1 MIRNICLILVIAA
14 MSAISSPSLHA
25 RGNID
30 REQWMNEIQQYKRGY
45 FAKELGLTKE
55 QQDKFFPLYEEMEQQ
70 THRIEEESRI
80 MEKRVSEAE
89 DATALEYEKATEA
102 LYDAK
107 VKEADLEREYMV
119 KFKEILDSKQLFEL
133 KAVERKFTREMM
145 RQHHRIRSSRVAET
159 R

>member
-25 RGNID
+25 QGKID

-45 FAKELGLTKE
+45 IAKELGLTKE

-70 THRIEEESRI
+70 THRIDEESRI
-80 MEKRVSEAE
+80 MENRVSEAE

-102 LYDAK
+102 L
-107 VKEADLEREYMV
+107 
-119 KFKEILDSKQLFEL
+119 
-133 KAVERKFTREMM
+133 
-145 RQHHRIRSSRVAET
+145 
-159 R
+159 

>member
-14 MSAISSPSLHA
+14 MSAISSPSLYA
-25 RGNID
+25 QGKID

>member
-14 MSAISSPSLHA
+14 MSAISSPSLHDQ
-25 RGNID
+25 GKID

>member
-25 RGNID
+25 QGKID

-80 MEKRVSEAE
+80 MEKRVSEAD

>member
-1 MIRNICLILVIAA
+1 
-14 MSAISSPSLHA
+14 
-25 RGNID
+25 
-30 REQWMNEIQQYKRGY
+30 MNEIQQYKRGY

>member
-25 RGNID
+25 QGKID

-107 VKEADLEREYMV
+107 VKDGGHRRRLTWSANIWSNSRKSLIPSS
-119 KFKEILDSKQLFEL
+119 FSSL
-133 KAVERKFTREMM
+133 KPLNANSPGR
-145 RQHHRIRSSRVAET
+145 
-159 R
+159 